1 MVIFH
6 SYVSLPEGN
15 HLEKWWSSSMGFGWH
30 PFSMKWKIKFMF
42 QTTNQQSCLSKPI
55 LAYHFVSLCVI
66 AFFWGSSYWRS
77 SHWWVKWGC
86 CYPSMLPEW
95 FSIKRSWCSQFWG
108 CPVAIKPRQCQKKSI
123 WSHCHVIVIVN
134 DEIVFGT
141 DQSPISSNGFVS
153 KIRYVIPS
161 HGWQNYIP

>member
-1 MVIFH
+1 MLVYQRVTILKNDGVRQWLSDDIPYMYEMEH
-6 SYVSLPEGN
+6 KIHVPN
-15 HLEKWWSSSMGFGWH
+15 HQPAVLFVKAH
-30 PFSMKWKIKFMF
+30 
-42 QTTNQQSCLSKPI
+42 SCL
-55 LAYHFVSLCVI
+55 
-66 AFFWGSSYWRS
+66 AFCLSMRDRLSRGSYWRS

-108 CPVAIKPRQCQKKSI
+108 CPVAIKPGQCQKKSI